1 LLVPLLKKFIL
12 ALFTDI
18 ECTPT
23 SHHISGLN
31 SYNATYDG
39 EFIDPFAKY
48 NLIGIC
54 ATSIFVFLFY

>member
-1 LLVPLLKKFIL
+1 L

-18 ECTPT
+18 ERAPT

-31 SYNATYDG
+31 SHNATYDG

-48 NLIGIC
+48 NHIGIC
-54 ATSIFVFLFY
+54 ATSIFAF